1 MKKKNLKKLVRDR
14 VINQLIKEG
23 TQFSARGC
31 RDEYEAVKL
40 LAEKLVEESKEV
52 LAEVTSTEGGS
63 ISTHIDLVK
72 AELADVFEVFTT
84 LMKYYKINATQL
96 EEQCNLKRSL
106 AGGFNDMIYLE
117 WVEDKPVTSES

>member
-31 RDEYEAVKL
+31 RDDYEAEKL

-52 LAEVTSTEGGS
+52 LAEVTLSGVGDAS
-63 ISTHIDLVK
+63 ARLDSVK
-72 AELADVFEVFTT
+72 GELADVFEVFTT
-84 LMKYYKINATQL
+84 LMKHCKINATQL
-96 EEQCNLKRSL
+96 EEQCNTKRAQ

-117 WVEDKPVTSES
+117 WIEDKEPTK

>member
-1 MKKKNLKKLVRDR
+1 MKKRNLKKLVRDR

-31 RDEYEAVKL
+31 KDEYEAVKL

-63 ISTHIDLVK
+63 ISVHRDLVK

-84 LMKYYKINATQL
+84 LMKYCKLNATQL
-96 EEQCNLKRSL
+96 EEQCNLKRKL

-117 WVEDKPVTSES
+117 WVEDREPTK

>member
-1 MKKKNLKKLVRDR
+1 MKKRNLKKLVRDR

-31 RDEYEAVKL
+31 RDDYEAVKL

-52 LAEVTSTEGGS
+52 LAEVTASEGGS
-63 ISTHIDLVK
+63 ISVHRDFVK

-84 LMKYYKINATQL
+84 LMKHYKINATQL
-96 EEQCNLKRSL
+96 EKQCNTKREQ

-117 WVEDKPVTSES
+117 WVEDKEPTK